1 MKQNRLKTFVFTLL
15 QSLIVSAVYSVM
27 IALILV
33 FLVVDRFCTPD
44 PIGCAVA
51 AMLYGFYF
59 LLFIFIILIPI
70 TFILLSIN
78 KTVRHLLLGGSV
90 VTVIVFL
97 LLLLI
102 NGY

>member
-15 QSLIVSAVYSVM
+15 KSLFVSAVYSVM
-27 IALILV
+27 IAFALVFTQPCTTDRAGCALASALFGFYYVIFIFFILV
-33 FLVVDRFCTPD
+33 
-44 PIGCAVA
+44 
-51 AMLYGFYF
+51 
-59 LLFIFIILIPI
+59 PI
-70 TFILLSIN
+70 TYVLLTIN

-102 NGY
+102 KGY